1 MAPQHGTQQWHP
13 GNGTPSCNNVTIRTC
28 CTRPPKSSPQTAF
41 SPLPHWKVFFPPEML
56 LSALSHEARN
66 KAAEQQE
73 FKVPIYR
80 TGNESRF
87 IVLVDVSGNVET
99 NLPTIKSERWH
110 VWESWMSQAST
121 RTKGKNC
128 FSMFFPFPCRKGVTV
143 PGAWFW
149 PNGPAACLCRF
160 RFPPRLP
167 RRRLLSVMAGLKRG
181 CIVKNLA
188 QLRVD
193 DPKIQLVVNVSF
205 SKNASPFVNF
215 AEIMSSIW
223 SSVSSTPKKN
233 IQSMKR
239 TMFFA
244 SKTKGYVF
252 FWGPDMFVD
261 FQCQQG
267 DSNPL
272 SLHVSVT

>member
-1 MAPQHGTQQWHP
+1 MAPDKWHP
-13 GNGTPSCNNVTIRTC
+13 NMAHSNGTLAMAPHQVTASPSVLAALGRPSPHPKQHFRLCLTGGSSFHPKC
-28 CTRPPKSSPQTAF
+28 CYRR
-41 SPLPHWKVFFPPEML
+41 
-56 LSALSHEARN
+56 LSHEARN

-87 IVLVDVSGNVET
+87 IALVDVSSGNVET

-110 VWESWMSQAST
+110 VWESWMFQAST

-181 CIVKNLA
+181 CIVKTLA

-193 DPKIQLVVNVSF
+193 DPKIQLVVNVLFFKKTHHLLLILRRSCLQYDLQCLRLKKKHPIHENEPCFLHLKQNDTFF
-205 SKNASPFVNF
+205 SGALICS
-215 AEIMSSIW
+215 
-223 SSVSSTPKKN
+223 
-233 IQSMKR
+233 
-239 TMFFA
+239 
-244 SKTKGYVF
+244 
-252 FWGPDMFVD
+252 
-261 FQCQQG
+261 
-267 DSNPL
+267 
-272 SLHVSVT
+272 